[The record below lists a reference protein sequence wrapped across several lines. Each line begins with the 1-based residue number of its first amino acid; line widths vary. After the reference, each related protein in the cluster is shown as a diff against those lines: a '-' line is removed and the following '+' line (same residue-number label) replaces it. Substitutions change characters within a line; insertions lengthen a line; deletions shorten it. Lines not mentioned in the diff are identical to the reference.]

1 MTPCLLFCLHS
12 PQVLWRGIDSEI
24 GGACIPKK
32 AEEPII
38 QTAKKTRH
46 GSCWYERLPVA
57 ADKENEVA
65 DDAQRMGAVR

>member
-1 MTPCLLFCLHS
+1 MFVILFMFPTSLVER
-12 PQVLWRGIDSEI
+12 VLGIDSEI
-24 GGACIPKK
+24 GEACIPKK

-57 ADKENEVA
+57 ADKENKVA